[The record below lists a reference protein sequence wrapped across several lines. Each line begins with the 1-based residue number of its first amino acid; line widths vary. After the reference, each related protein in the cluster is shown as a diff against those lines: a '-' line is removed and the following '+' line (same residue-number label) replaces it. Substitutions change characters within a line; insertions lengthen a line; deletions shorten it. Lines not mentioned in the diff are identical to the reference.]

1 MSNPLLLKPAPFFIT
16 MDALKNSQ
24 VRPSGLG
31 SVTTL
36 RAIQAMIDK
45 HSTWYV
51 GGTRACDLP
60 TCHRQILCR
69 GPGKS
74 HSPALGHWPGLGL
87 TAALWIR
94 ATLRGDRH
102 GFGEEEHMDP
112 LSSYMEVAD
121 TGSKM
126 LLPCSLAGRT
136 PIRSLW
142 CLHPAHRPK
151 GD

>member
-1 MSNPLLLKPAPFFIT
+1 MSQIDTVESPVRATVLLWGT
-16 MDALKNSQ
+16 
-24 VRPSGLG
+24 G
-31 SVTTL
+31 
-36 RAIQAMIDK
+36 QASD
-45 HSTWYV
+45 
-51 GGTRACDLP
+51 CL
-60 TCHRQILCR
+60 
-69 GPGKS
+69 
-74 HSPALGHWPGLGL
+74 L

-94 ATLRGDRH
+94 ATLTGDRH

-112 LSSYMEVAD
+112 LSSYMEIAD

-126 LLPCSLAGRT
+126 LLCSLASGRT